1 MILAKEKKGQFHM
14 IGVNKWRPDGRATWL
29 EELQSIRFQE
39 DKKKKSHATV
49 CKNVRNLLKHQ
60 CWNLNKLV
68 FSFQVDWIIF
78 LAKWRAGKKG

>member
-39 DKKKKSHATV
+39 DKKKRV
-49 CKNVRNLLKHQ
+49 MLLCVKMLEIY
-60 CWNLNKLV
+60 WNIN
-68 FSFQVDWIIF
+68 
-78 LAKWRAGKKG
+78 AET